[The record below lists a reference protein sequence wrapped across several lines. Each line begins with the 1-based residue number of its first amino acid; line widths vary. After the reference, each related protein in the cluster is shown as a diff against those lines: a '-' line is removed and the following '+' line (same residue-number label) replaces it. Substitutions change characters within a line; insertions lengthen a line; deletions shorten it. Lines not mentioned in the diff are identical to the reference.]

1 MHSKLKQLRADVV
14 PKTAENFRALCT
26 GESEGREREKF
37 RKRSFFDRVCLL
49 CFFFSFSLSPP
60 LSLAHLSPQF
70 QLPNPTIHRR
80 EGRRQDGQAPA
91 LQGLELPPR
100 HHRVSPEPIVFSLS
114 LCSSPPPLPRSVLSL
129 PFPLFPTP
137 SNEFESETLIGNEL
151 KNSKFE
157 SHSFMCQVRFSK

>member
-100 HHRVSPEPIVFSLS
+100 HHRVSFFVFFCSWIFSSSHAELS
-114 LCSSPPPLPRSVLSL
+114 SFPQRPPRPACLCALPRFSTTPLSIHI
-129 PFPLFPTP
+129 
-137 SNEFESETLIGNEL
+137 SR
-151 KNSKFE
+151 SK
-157 SHSFMCQVRFSK
+157 RK